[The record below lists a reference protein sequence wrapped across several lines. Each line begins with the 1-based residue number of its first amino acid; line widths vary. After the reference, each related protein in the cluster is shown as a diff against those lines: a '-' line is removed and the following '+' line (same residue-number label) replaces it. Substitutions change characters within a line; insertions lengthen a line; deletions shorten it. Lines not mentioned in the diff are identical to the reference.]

1 MAKKWTSFSPIAT
14 GKEPCPWRSGWMV
27 IETTGKAGTSINPD
41 GKAGIG
47 QGFTNCQH
55 TATEEATGYRRK
67 PSRYGKARPLP
78 SAPRARL
85 HDLARAFQP
94 QGHGTS
100 ERNPALGRSGWT
112 VIEVTG
118 MPEPRSSQTARPE
131 LGRAS
136 TVCQHTATKQ
146 GTGDRRKPSRSGRA
160 RPLPLAPRARLH
172 DLARAFQPSRPQ
184 D

>member
-1 MAKKWTSFSPIAT
+1 
-14 GKEPCPWRSGWMV
+14 MV

-94 QGHGTS
+94 VKATGLAKGT
-100 ERNPALGRSGWT
+100 
-112 VIEVTG
+112 
-118 MPEPRSSQTARPE
+118 
-131 LGRAS
+131 
-136 TVCQHTATKQ
+136 
-146 GTGDRRKPSRSGRA
+146 
-160 RPLPLAPRARLH
+160 LPLGSLVGFDFVLR
-172 DLARAFQPSRPQ
+172 QGGV
-184 D
+184 